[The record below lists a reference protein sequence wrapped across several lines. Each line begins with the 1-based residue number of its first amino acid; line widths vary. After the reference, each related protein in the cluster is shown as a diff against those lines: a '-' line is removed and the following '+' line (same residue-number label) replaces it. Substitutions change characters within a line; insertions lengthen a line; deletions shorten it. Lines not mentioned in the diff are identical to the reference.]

1 MKNLKKVLFGLLM
14 LVVVALI
21 IVLGCVAYVDIQC
34 SEAKDYLVETYD
46 FNKSDLHATKYTEYV
61 YEDIAD
67 CSSLWLK
74 ECTNDE
80 TLLYKYTFK
89 TNDGEEIVV
98 SEDKDGK
105 LTDDYGSNLP
115 NASELE
121 EKIDGSTHE
130 ISDEELIDALIQ

>member
-14 LVVVALI
+14 LVVVALV

-46 FNKSDLHATKYTEYV
+46 LDKSDLQAAKYTEYV

-74 ECTNDE
+74 QCTDDE
-80 TLLYKYTFK
+80 NLLYKYTFK
-89 TNDGEEIVV
+89 MKDGTEIVV
-98 SEDKDGK
+98 SEDKEGN
-105 LTDDYGSNLP
+105 LTDDYGKKTT
-115 NASELE
+115 SEDGVE
-121 EKIDGSTHE
+121 NKIDDATHE
-130 ISDEELIDALIQ
+130 ITDEELIEALG